1 MSNEDLYKN
10 TGQLVGLSFF
20 SVILIGLALFFYA
33 VFNDYLY
40 YNLNQAVLTLENMGL
55 IGTWVNDLMVTLQN
69 TVLVLIP
76 NLLDLLWVITFIIF
90 AYTFLKSAYYAK
102 REGYLS
108 ALSFLTFGI
117 MVVLFVLGI
126 FVTLSE
132 WFQAEFIA
140 KVMPTL
146 LYSTP
151 FFSMYLDNIG
161 LVNTILIF
169 LAIIL
174 NFVDLELAKFNFR
187 KQNDQVENTE
197 LT

>member
-1 MSNEDLYKN
+1 MASNQLYEN
-10 TGQLVGLSFF
+10 TGTLIGISFF
-20 SVILIGLALFFYA
+20 SSIMIGMSLFFYA
-33 VFNDYLY
+33 VFNDYVY
-40 YNLNQAVLTLENMGL
+40 YQLNQVVLTLENMGL
-55 IGTWVNDLMVTLQN
+55 LGAWVNTLMETLQD

-76 NLLDLLWVITFIIF
+76 NLLDLLWVITFIVF
-90 AYTFLKSAYYAK
+90 AFGFLQSAYFAK

-117 MVVLFVLGI
+117 MVVLFIMAI
-126 FVTLSE
+126 FVTLSD
-132 WFQAEFIA
+132 WFATEFIA

-151 FFSMYLDNIG
+151 FFSLYLNNIG
-161 LVNTILIF
+161 LINTTLIF

-187 KQNDQVENTE
+187 KSNDVEAKE
-197 LT
+197 FS

>member
-1 MSNEDLYKN
+1 MANRDLYEN

-20 SVILIGLALFFYA
+20 SSIMIGIALFFYA
-33 VFNDYLY
+33 VFNDYVY
-40 YNLNQAVLTLENMGL
+40 YNLNQAVLLLQNSGI
-55 IGTWVNDLMVTLQN
+55 IGTWVNDLMVTLQS

-76 NLLDLLWVITFIIF
+76 NLLDLLWVVTFIIF
-90 AYTFLKSAYYAK
+90 SFSFLKSAYYAK

-117 MVVLFVLGI
+117 MVVLFVMGI

-140 KVMPTL
+140 KLMPTL

-151 FFSMYLDNIG
+151 FFSMYLNNIG
-161 LVNTILIF
+161 LINTSLIF
-169 LAIIL
+169 LAIVL

-187 KQNDQVENTE
+187 KQNDQETSE
-197 LT
+197 LS